1 MKRTCNFQR
10 NPAFVLGMALL
21 WSGVFARNV
30 LELLGI
36 LSILPVLLWGGGGAL
51 SFVGLLYGSAKT
63 RPLFDRFCA
72 FKTRLLGR

>member
-30 LELLGI
+30 LELQGL
-36 LSILPVLLWGGGGAL
+36 LSHMTDFLCGAGVGL